1 MEEKRLYEFLDEI
14 GLSKRK
20 ADIYIYLS
28 KKGVQKAQSVATHL
42 DIDRA
47 QTYRLL
53 RSLKQKGVVEET
65 IESPT
70 RYLAI
75 PIEKLIESYLK
86 DKKTEINNLEAEKTN
101 IISYFKSI
109 SKKETET
116 PMAKFQIIP
125 GRNGIF
131 AKILQMVEES
141 KKEVSQ
147 ITTNLGLIQEDTFG
161 LFDRIIKIAEEKK
174 DVKFKMLANI
184 SQDNLKT
191 IKNILN
197 RISKSTN
204 NIQWRHTIIAK
215 SYYPRFIIKDNEE
228 ILLYVSSKDDQ
239 ITSNKDDNGLL
250 VASKMF
256 VSTLKASFNE
266 LWNNAV
272 NVDNRIAELETGTP
286 IERTIIIK
294 DPTKAQKKIA
304 KILKEAKNEIIL
316 ILSSIGINRLLDDNL
331 FKEYPRKDIKIRIMA
346 PIDLDNLEAAQKL
359 SKFYEIKHVPI
370 SYLTMMITDG
380 QHLFIFKA
388 PPLNEKI
395 NVPFYLTNTFYTND
409 KKYVERT
416 NQLLDDIWKR
426 GIYLS
431 DIGSI
436 RSMEKTNLNVL
447 ESDTISKIVNIMIK
461 NNVRSV
467 LVTKNNE
474 TIGIVDQKDILTKI
488 IKRNKDPNTTYAN
501 EVMSIPILTIDS
513 DDSLLAALKTIKEK
527 KIPRLAVMKDGKLI
541 AMLSS

>member
-86 DKKTEINNLEAEKTN
+86 DKKTEVNNLEAEKTN

-161 LFDRIIKIAEEKK
+161 LFDRIIKIAEE
-174 DVKFKMLANI
+174 N
-184 SQDNLKT
+184 
-191 IKNILN
+191 
-197 RISKSTN
+197 
-204 NIQWRHTIIAK
+204 
-215 SYYPRFIIKDNEE
+215 NEE

-501 EVMSIPILTIDS
+501 EVMSIPIYIKVH
-513 DDSLLAALKTIKEK
+513 SLINRIKW
-527 KIPRLAVMKDGKLI
+527 KDNI
-541 AMLSS
+541 

>member
-1 MEEKRLYEFLDEI
+1 MEEKGLYEFLDEI

-42 DIDRA
+42 GIDRA

-75 PIEKLIESYLK
+75 PIEKLIETYLK
-86 DKKTEINNLEAEKTN
+86 DRRSEINNLESEKTK
-101 IISYFKSI
+101 IIDYFKSI
-109 SKKETET
+109 SKKEIET
-116 PMAKFQIIP
+116 PMARFQIIP
-125 GRNGIF
+125 GRNGIYS
-131 AKILQMVEES
+131 KILQMVEES

-161 LFDRIIKIAEEKK
+161 LFDRIIDIADEKK
-174 DVKFKMLANI
+174 DIKFKMLVNI
-184 SQDNLKT
+184 SQENFKT
-191 IKNILN
+191 IKNLL
-197 RISKSTN
+197 RISNNTN
-204 NIQWRHTIIAK
+204 NIQWRHAIVAS

-239 ITSNKDDNGLL
+239 IISNKEDNGLW

-266 LWNNAV
+266 IWNNAV
-272 NVDNRIAELETGTP
+272 DINDRITELETGTP
-286 IERTIIIK
+286 IEKTIIIK
-294 DPTKAQKKIA
+294 DPTKAQKKIV
-304 KILKEAKNEIIL
+304 KIIKETKNEIIL
-316 ILSSIGINRLLDDNL
+316 ILSSVGINRLLKDNL
-331 FKEYPRKDIKIRIMA
+331 FKEYSNKDIKIRIMA
-346 PIDLDNLEAAQKL
+346 PIDLDNLNAAQEL
-359 SKFYEIKHVPI
+359 SKLYKIKHVSL
-370 SYLTMMITDG
+370 SYLTMMTVDR

-395 NVPFYLTNTFYTND
+395 NVPFYLTNMFYTND

-416 NQLLDDIWKR
+416 NQLLEDIWKR
-426 GIYLS
+426 GTYLS
-431 DIGSI
+431 DIGAVS
-436 RSMEKTNLNVL
+436 SMEKFNVTV
-447 ESDTISKIVNIMIK
+447 SDSDSISEIIKIIIK

-467 LVTKNNE
+467 LVTKNNQ
-474 TIGIVDQKDILTKI
+474 TIGIIDQKDILTKI
-488 IKRNKDPNTTYAN
+488 IKENKDPNKINAN
-501 EVMSIPILTIDS
+501 EVMSVPILTIDS
-513 DDSLLAALKTIKEK
+513 DESVIAAFKTIKEK
-527 KIPRLAVMKDGKLI
+527 KIPRLAVMKDGKFV